1 MVFVRA
7 ARIDYDGLSRFAH
20 PVGEDFSLRVIINS
34 GSHEVWKQRCT
45 NIINGFIG
53 LMLRFNEIALS
64 VVSEFMV
71 PLVRERCSWV
81 RLCEASLGRVLVP
94 GCHPDPGRAVISL
107 RGFAQ
112 ASALAGQQWA
122 GGGAGWV
129 DASGNTQHLLSF
141 AEFGERITS

>member
-1 MVFVRA
+1 
-7 ARIDYDGLSRFAH
+7 
-20 PVGEDFSLRVIINS
+20 
-34 GSHEVWKQRCT
+34 
-45 NIINGFIG
+45 
-53 LMLRFNEIALS
+53 MLRFNEIALS

-71 PLVRERCSWV
+71 LLVRERCSWV

-94 GCHPDPGRAVISL
+94 WCHPDPGQAVISL

-122 GGGAGWV
+122 GGGAGCV